1 MNDQDHSKPGDAPRP
16 RHFSHARLEQVIYG
30 RTPLRELLGHTPAA
44 PGELLADYVVAD
56 YVGSHQLD
64 RERFGAGDLIQASAR
79 IFFEDS
85 GAFVDSIEGA
95 PHGRDFNLVLFAT
108 FAVIEIA
115 PYTAQARFLV
125 LAPAPSPADGP
136 YAGLVRS
143 HNTDALRERLT
154 GNPEHAALF
163 ADLEALLDGLAGEPA
178 PRTPRRGLLQRL
190 FRN

>member
-1 MNDQDHSKPGDAPRP
+1 MNDQDHSLPGNAP
-16 RHFSHARLEQVIYG
+16 RHFSHARLEEVIYG
-30 RTPLRELLGHTPAA
+30 RIPLRELLGRTPAA

-85 GAFVDSIEGA
+85 GAFVDSVEGA

-125 LAPAPSPADGP
+125 LSPAPATIDGP

-143 HNTDALRERLT
+143 CNTDALRERLAAST
-154 GNPEHAALF
+154 EHTALF
-163 ADLEALLDGLAGEPA
+163 DDLEDLLDGLTEDPQ
-178 PRTPRRGLLQRL
+178 PRPQRRGLLQRL
-190 FRN
+190 FRH